1 MKTFIP
7 KVLVSCA
14 VTVMVATSA
23 ASAHPVDAVA
33 LQTINGHFVT
43 AVNGG
48 GPPPEPN
55 CRAGRVALHQ
65 DATQI
70 GPWERF
76 TMVHVAGSGRWA
88 LQTSG
93 GQFVTAVNGG
103 GIGGPNGAA
112 SASQVHTDALTVGP
126 WEIFRIVNL
135 VGNVVALRTPDQLH
149 YLTAVNGG
157 GCGGRNTVPFHT
169 NAVAI
174 GLWEQFRFI
183 PEPPRRRVPVNIIPP
198 AGHN

>member
-7 KVLVSCA
+7 KVLVGCA
-14 VTVMVATSA
+14 VMVLVAASV
-23 ASAHPVDAVA
+23 ASAHPVGAVA
-33 LQTINGHFVT
+33 IQTINGTFVT

-55 CRAGRVALHQ
+55 CRPGVVALHE

-76 TMVHVAGSGRWA
+76 TMVHVAGTPRWA

-93 GQFVTAVNGG
+93 GQFVSAVNGG

-112 SASQVHTDALTVGP
+112 PFSQLHTDATTIGQ
-126 WEIFRIVNL
+126 WEVFHIVSL
-135 VGNVVALRTPDQLH
+135 GGNVVALRTPDRH
-149 YLTAVNGG
+149 HFVTAANGG
-157 GCGGRNTVPFHT
+157 GCGGRNSVPFHT
-169 NAVAI
+169 DAVQI
-174 GLWEQFRFI
+174 GPWEQFRFI
-183 PEPPRRRVPVNIIPP
+183 RQ
-198 AGHN
+198 